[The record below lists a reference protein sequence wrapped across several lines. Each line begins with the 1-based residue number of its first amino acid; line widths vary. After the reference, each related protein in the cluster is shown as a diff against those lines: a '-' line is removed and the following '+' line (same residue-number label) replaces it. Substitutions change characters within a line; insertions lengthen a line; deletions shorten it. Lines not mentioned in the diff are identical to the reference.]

1 MELNTLLTLIGGVIV
16 LALIIIAIVIRMKN
30 NPSAADKEAAKKFL
44 EGLEDTFYKK
54 MLDIITNI
62 DFTKYD
68 SVGTMEANIICDIYD
83 TIWDYIQDKTKD
95 LAREDILTALIVKV
109 LDKEFVNDFIDNLV
123 VKYKINDKLEE
134 AWNNNFKTKSNEAVE
149 EDKILQ
155 DKFKDPDQYIEDS
168 TTSDLPPVEKTEPTA
183 EELSKLNPPKDEEE
197 EYDPKDE
204 SMEIVD
210 DDTYIDDKGRK
221 RNKTT
226 GRFVK

>member
-62 DFTKYD
+62 NFTKYD

-95 LAREDILTALIVKV
+95 LVKEDILTALIVKV

-155 DKFKDPDQYIEDS
+155 DKFKDSDQYIENS

-197 EYDPKDE
+197 EYDPEDE

>member
-1 MELNTLLTLIGGVIV
+1 M
-16 LALIIIAIVIRMKN
+16 
-30 NPSAADKEAAKKFL
+30 
-44 EGLEDTFYKK
+44 
-54 MLDIITNI
+54 
-62 DFTKYD
+62 
-68 SVGTMEANIICDIYD
+68 
-83 TIWDYIQDKTKD
+83 
-95 LAREDILTALIVKV
+95 
-109 LDKEFVNDFIDNLV
+109 
-123 VKYKINDKLEE
+123 
-134 AWNNNFKTKSNEAVE
+134 E

-197 EYDPKDE
+197 EYDPEDE